1 MKNRGGKRGRRFFFL
16 SDTCSFWLVLGTRY
30 TLSAEYK
37 RKKWKKKKR
46 KKKGTSRDDVIY
58 CDEKHYDSKRKR
70 RRLIFLRAKSCM
82 FILLKITRLGI
93 SETRQIEHVV
103 KIWIYRSSFRNNLR
117 YWYAMLRS
125 LYFNCTETIFIYIEK
140 LLDEII
146 IIKNQHII
154 ILKFAISLFINS
166 M

>member
-1 MKNRGGKRGRRFFFL
+1 MGEDFFFSPIPVH
-16 SDTCSFWLVLGTRY
+16 SDWYYLGTLLVPNTKGKNER
-30 TLSAEYK
+30 K
-37 RKKWKKKKR
+37 RKE

-117 YWYAMLRS
+117 Y
-125 LYFNCTETIFIYIEK
+125 
-140 LLDEII
+140 
-146 IIKNQHII
+146 
-154 ILKFAISLFINS
+154 
-166 M
+166 

>member
-1 MKNRGGKRGRRFFFL
+1 MGEDFFFSPIPVH
-16 SDTCSFWLVLGTRY
+16 SDWYYLGTLLVPNTKGKNER
-30 TLSAEYK
+30 K
-37 RKKWKKKKR
+37 RKEKKKEHP
-46 KKKGTSRDDVIY
+46 GTMWSTVTRNITIRRENEDVWFF
-58 CDEKHYDSKRKR
+58 CER
-70 RRLIFLRAKSCM
+70 REKSCM